1 MIDERYIEL
10 MNNEIDGHNTP
21 AQSDSLRSYLESD
34 PEAQC
39 LFSELQQSA
48 SLIAESE
55 EVAPPTEMPRRIM
68 DLVAESE
75 ARDPGD
81 PASRAWRDNGDRA
94 RRRRFGTFLKPAS
107 AWAFAAGLTLGL
119 LAFAAFELMW
129 RGELSHDQ
137 LRGDMAVPAR
147 SGVEM
152 HGSPWQVD
160 GADFTGSVTARRTED
175 QFVLRIVG
183 TAGADTRFILEH
195 GGSSGGVAY
204 RILSGP
210 TGTLN
215 SASGRTNLAF
225 AGTGEHIVSLLGK
238 EIVAAPLTVRIES
251 PAGRLE
257 HVFGPGP
264 P

>member
-10 MNNEIDGHNTP
+10 MNNEIDGHNSS
-21 AQSDSLRSYLESD
+21 AQSDSLRSFLESD
-34 PEAQC
+34 PEAQR

-48 SLIAESE
+48 GLIAESE
-55 EVAPPTEMPRRIM
+55 EVAPPAEMPRRIM
-68 DLVAESE
+68 DLVAETD
-75 ARDPGD
+75 ARD

-195 GGSSGGVAY
+195 GGSPDGVAY
-204 RILSGP
+204 RNLAGP
-210 TGTLN
+210 PGTLN
-215 SASGRTNLAF
+215 SASGRTTLAI
-225 AGTGEHIVSLLGK
+225 AGTGEHIVALLGE
-238 EIVAAPLTVRIES
+238 EIVATPLTVHIES
-251 PAGRLE
+251 PAGGQE
-257 HVFGPGP
+257 HVFDPGP